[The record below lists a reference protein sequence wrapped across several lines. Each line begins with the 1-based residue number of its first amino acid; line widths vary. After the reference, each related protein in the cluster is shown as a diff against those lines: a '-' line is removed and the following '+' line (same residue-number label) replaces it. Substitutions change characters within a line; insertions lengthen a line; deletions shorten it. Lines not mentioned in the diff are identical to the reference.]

1 MREILFRGK
10 RLDNGEWVY
19 GDLSQPQYNHP
30 EKSLIYDETAWDNEV
45 DPSTVGQYT
54 GLKDKIGKRIFEGDI
69 VRFTS
74 DPIRYSECGT
84 VVFRKGCY
92 EIEYLPEYSNVPY
105 YHRIGK
111 VGTWREMNA
120 SGTITYEYEV
130 IGNIH
135 DNPELLEGG
144 QDNE

>member
-1 MREILFRGK
+1 MRELLFRGK
-10 RLDNGEWVY
+10 MFNNGEWVEGSYVFQY
-19 GDLSQPQYNHP
+19 GCH
-30 EKSLIYDETAWDNEV
+30 EIYLPSCESEYGFDHYSV
-45 DPSTVGQYT
+45 DPATVGQYT
-54 GLKDKIGKRIFEGDI
+54 GLEDKNGRRIFEGDI

-135 DNPELLEGG
+135 DNPK
-144 QDNE
+144 